1 MTERPLILISND
13 DGYSAK
19 GIGVLMNV
27 LTEFGDVVVVAPH
40 TGRSGKGCAIT
51 SENPVKYW
59 QVKEVPGLQVYAC
72 TGTPVDCVKL
82 AFHSILKRRPAL
94 VVGGI
99 NHGDNS
105 AVNAHYSGT
114 MGIVFEGCMKEIPSI
129 AFSLCSHDAD
139 ADFMPAVPYIRNIV
153 SEVLQRG
160 LPVGSCLNVNFPDSP
175 SYAGVKVC
183 RQANGQWVNEWGAHE
198 HPNGGVWYWLTG
210 SFNCKDT
217 AADADR
223 VALDNNYVTITPT
236 RIDVTDYSLLD
247 SMKGWNIDSLVIE

>member
-27 LTEFGDVVVVAPH
+27 LTEFGEVVVVAPH

-51 SENPVKYW
+51 SENPIKYW
-59 QVKEVPGLQVYAC
+59 EVKNTPQLKVYAC

-82 AFHSILKRRPAL
+82 AFHTILERRPAL

-129 AFSLCSHDAD
+129 AFSLCSHDAG
-139 ADFMPAVPYIRNIV
+139 ADFTPTIPYIRKIV

-160 LPVGSCLNVNFPDSP
+160 LPVGSCLNVNFPDSS

-183 RQANGQWVNEWGAHE
+183 RQANGQWINEWGAHN
-198 HPNGGVWYWLTG
+198 HPNGGQWYWLTG
-210 SFNCKDT
+210 SFECKDT

-223 VALDNNYVTITPT
+223 VALDNNYATITPT
-236 RIDVTDYSLLD
+236 RIDVTDYSLLE
-247 SMKGWNIDSLVIE
+247 SMKEWNLDSPLV

>member
-51 SENPVKYW
+51 SENPIKYW
-59 QVKEVPGLQVYAC
+59 EVKNTPQLKVYAC

-82 AFHSILKRRPAL
+82 AFHTILERRPAL

-139 ADFMPAVPYIRNIV
+139 ADFTPTIPYIRKIV

-183 RQANGQWVNEWGAHE
+183 RQANGQWINEWGAHN

-210 SFNCKDT
+210 SFECKDT
-217 AADADR
+217 DADADR
-223 VALDNNYVTITPT
+223 VALDNNYVAITPT
-236 RIDVTDYSLLD
+236 RIDVTDYSLLE
-247 SMKGWNIDSLVIE
+247 SMKEWNLDSPLV

>member
-59 QVKEVPGLQVYAC
+59 EVKNTPRLKVYAC

-236 RIDVTDYSLLD
+236 RIDVTDYSLLE
-247 SMKGWNIDSLVIE
+247 SMKEWNLDSPLV